1 MNEKFPDQGNDP
13 LLSTRESHPLGSA
26 EVPSAPAT
34 MTEVSGTGP
43 HVASARSR
51 AGAALPSLRVVA
63 HTVASQDY
71 IGVLVVTVILVLII
85 GVVHPRFLA
94 FGQLTDVLNQA
105 TSVAILACGIA
116 FLLAMRE
123 LDLSVGSVY
132 GLTAICAALLMHT
145 GVPSWLSVLAGL
157 VIGAALGLVNGLL
170 IQLFRLPSIIATL
183 ATLSIFRGLTFAV
196 SSGTEIAGPA
206 LTDSFARFVGG
217 HLLGIPTNVWVL
229 VLVVAALTLVLLAT
243 PFGYR
248 VRSVGSNPDAAIF
261 SGLPVRRVRLLAFV
275 LMGTLGGLAGMLSLG
290 YFGSADPNLGTG
302 YELLAIAA
310 AVIGGT
316 SLRGGKA
323 TMVGAALGSILLSVV
338 SSGLA
343 YFNVPINWTAFA
355 TGSVIL
361 VAVSLD
367 SVLRSGRTNRGPHL

>member
-1 MNEKFPDQGNDP
+1 
-13 LLSTRESHPLGSA
+13 
-26 EVPSAPAT
+26 
-34 MTEVSGTGP
+34 
-43 HVASARSR
+43 
-51 AGAALPSLRVVA
+51 LRVVA
-63 HTVASQDY
+63 HTLASQDY

-105 TSVAILACGIA
+105 TFVAILACGMA

-132 GLTAICAALLMHT
+132 GLTAICAALLMHS
-145 GVPSWLSVLAGL
+145 GVPSWLSALAGL
-157 VIGAALGLVNGLL
+157 VIGAALGLSNGLL

-196 SSGTEIAGPA
+196 SSGNEIAGPA

-248 VRSVGSNPDAAIF
+248 VRSIGSNPDAAIF

-323 TMVGAALGSILLSVV
+323 TMVGAALGSILLGVV

>member
-13 LLSTRESHPLGSA
+13 LLSTHEPRPLGSA

-105 TSVAILACGIA
+105 TFVAILACGMA

-145 GVPSWLSVLAGL
+145 GVPSSLSPT
-157 VIGAALGLVNGLL
+157 
-170 IQLFRLPSIIATL
+170 LFL
-183 ATLSIFRGLTFAV
+183 
-196 SSGTEIAGPA
+196 
-206 LTDSFARFVGG
+206 
-217 HLLGIPTNVWVL
+217 
-229 VLVVAALTLVLLAT
+229 
-243 PFGYR
+243 
-248 VRSVGSNPDAAIF
+248 
-261 SGLPVRRVRLLAFV
+261 
-275 LMGTLGGLAGMLSLG
+275 
-290 YFGSADPNLGTG
+290 
-302 YELLAIAA
+302 
-310 AVIGGT
+310 
-316 SLRGGKA
+316 
-323 TMVGAALGSILLSVV
+323 
-338 SSGLA
+338 
-343 YFNVPINWTAFA
+343 
-355 TGSVIL
+355 
-361 VAVSLD
+361 
-367 SVLRSGRTNRGPHL
+367 